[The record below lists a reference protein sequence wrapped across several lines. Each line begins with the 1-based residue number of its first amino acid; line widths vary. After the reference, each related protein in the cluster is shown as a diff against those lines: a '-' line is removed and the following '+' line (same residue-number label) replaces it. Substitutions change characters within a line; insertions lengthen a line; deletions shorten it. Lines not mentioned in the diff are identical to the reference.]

1 MGRRMARSDPRREPT
16 FFWQGA
22 LIVLPVVLLSA
33 VGLISLRK
41 DKALARL
48 AAVERAHGLAEELA
62 SRIWSRL
69 PEETSNGA
77 RWFQVDVA
85 GALLFPPPYRS
96 NPEPQPCDLAE
107 LDATQVRLW
116 QQARREETDLQGKVA
131 ALGLYQDFLASRP
144 PQNFLASAHYAT
156 GLMLANGGNPQGAA
170 EQFRLVIEKFPDARG
185 ESGVPLGALA
195 QLKLAKLQAQTLTN
209 GPSVDFDA
217 ICSNWVY
224 HPSAITAELLGQ
236 IADVSLRAREVAGKW
251 QHLWREQEE
260 SRELFAIVSR
270 RFPAAG
276 AFWFKVPE
284 LDGLESGDEN
294 WLAVGSRN
302 QSTNATFVCRTESEL
317 GLLVSNLVAQTRG
330 LPDYFAVNIELAGRK
345 LSQYAPDLRVWAP
358 ASGLTQGVGPAGKMY
373 SAELANDI
381 LASARAPEALP
392 DGLRVSI
399 LLTSPQALFKLEA
412 TRRFWFGLLIAVA
425 AVAALAGFVAAYRAF
440 HRQLRLSELKSNF
453 VSSVSHELR
462 APIASV
468 RLLAESLE
476 RGKISEAP
484 KQQEYFHFIVQEC
497 RRLSS
502 LIENVLD
509 FSRIEQGRKQY
520 EFEPTDLVELTR
532 QTVKLMQTH
541 ADERQVTLTLAI
553 AELPLSNPDAQPSLD
568 GKAIQQALVNLID
581 NAIKYSPK
589 GGRVTVGLEIL
600 AQDSEEVNKRRS
612 SDAGSRLQQRGSR
625 VLLWV
630 EDQGEG
636 IPTLEH
642 EKIFER
648 FYRRGSE
655 LRRQTQG
662 VGIGLSIVKHIVEAH
677 GGRVLVNSEPGKGSR
692 FTIVL

>member
-1 MGRRMARSDPRREPT
+1 MARSDPRREPT

-33 VGLISLRK
+33 VGLVSLRK
-41 DKALARL
+41 DRALARL

-69 PEETSNGA
+69 PQETSNGA
-77 RWFQVDVA
+77 RWFQVDAA
-85 GALLFPPPYRS
+85 GALVFPAPYRP

-107 LDATQVRLW
+107 LDVTQKRLW
-116 QQARREETDLQGKVA
+116 QRARREETDLQGKAA
-131 ALGLYQDFLASRP
+131 ALGLYQDFLASGP
-144 PQNFLASAHYAT
+144 PQNFLASAHYAA
-156 GLMLANGGNPQGAA
+156 GLMLATGGNPQSAA
-170 EQFRLVIEKFPDARG
+170 EQFRLITEKFPDARG
-185 ESGVPLGALA
+185 ESGLPLGALA

-209 GPSVDFDA
+209 GPPVDFEA

-224 HPSAITAELLGQ
+224 HPSAITTELLGQ
-236 IADVSLRAREVAGKW
+236 IADVSPQAREVAFKW
-251 QHLWREQEE
+251 QRLWSEQEE
-260 SRELFAIVSR
+260 SRELFAAINR
-270 RFPAAG
+270 RFPATG
-276 AFWFKVPE
+276 VFWFKVPE
-284 LDGLESGDEN
+284 LAGLESGDEN
-294 WLAVGSRN
+294 WLAVGSQA

-317 GLLVSNLVAQTRG
+317 GLLVSNLVTQTRG
-330 LPDYFAVNIELAGRK
+330 LPDYFAVDIELAGRK

-358 ASGLTQGVGPAGKMY
+358 ASVLAQGVGPARKVY
-373 SAELANDI
+373 SAELASDI
-381 LASARAPEALP
+381 LASATSPEALP

-399 LLTSPQALFKLEA
+399 LLTSPQALFKLQA

-425 AVAALAGFVAAYRAF
+425 AVAALAGFVAAYHAF

-520 EFEPTDLVELTR
+520 EFEPTDLGELTR

-541 ADERQVTLTLAI
+541 ADERQVNLTLAI
-553 AELPLSNPDAQPSLD
+553 AEPLSSPEAQPSLD
-568 GKAIQQALVNLID
+568 GKAMQQALVNLID

-589 GGRVTVGLEIL
+589 GGQVTVGLEIP
-600 AQDSEEVNKRRS
+600 AHHSEEVKKRRS
-612 SDAGSRLQQRGSR
+612 SDAGAPLQPRGSR

-636 IPTLEH
+636 IPASEH

-677 GGRVLVNSEPGKGSR
+677 GGRILVNSEPGKGSR